1 MKLLASLIA
10 FATSIACATTTPPD
24 TVQPLDTA
32 KIRQEMES
40 IQAGLKW
47 QTGTIQLPGGKA
59 ELKLPDGYRY
69 LDAEGAKTVLETL
82 WGNPGGEGTLGM
94 VFGPGQE
101 PLTPDG
107 WGAVI
112 TYSDDGHVDDEDAA
126 KTDFDEVL
134 KSMKESSEAHN
145 AERAK
150 AGFGKVH
157 LHGWAEP
164 PHYDDAS
171 RKLFWAKDLE
181 FEGSPEHT
189 LNYFVRIL
197 GREGVLEINAV
208 STLAGLKNVKDGMAA
223 LNTAA
228 EFTAGNRYADF
239 NKDTDR
245 MSKLGIAALVAGG
258 AGVAAKAGMFKWLI
272 GILIAAKKFVVI
284 AFVGLAAAIKAWWNK
299 REEKKRAALEN
310 AKFDPGA

>member
-10 FATSIACATTTPPD
+10 LATSFACATEAPPD
-24 TVQPLDTA
+24 SMQPIDTA
-32 KIRQEMES
+32 KIRQQMET

-59 ELKLPDGYRY
+59 ELKLPEGYRY
-69 LDAEGAKTVLETL
+69 LDEEGAKTVLETL
-82 WGNPGGEGTLGM
+82 WGNPEGSSTLGM

-101 PLTPDG
+101 PLAADG

-126 KTDFDEVL
+126 KTDFDEIL
-134 KSMKESSEAHN
+134 KNMKESSEENN

-150 AGFGKVH
+150 AGYSKVH

-164 PHYDDAS
+164 PHYDAATH
-171 RKLFWAKDLE
+171 KLFWAKDLE

-208 STLAGLKNVKDGMAA
+208 STLAGLANVKAGMAE

-245 MSKLGIAALVAGG
+245 MSKLGVAALVAGG
-258 AGVAAKAGMFKWLI
+258 AGVAAKAGLFKWLI
-272 GILIAAKKFVVI
+272 ALLIAGKKFAII
-284 AFVGLAAAIKAWWNK
+284 AFVGLAALIKGWWSK

-310 AKFDPGA
+310 EKFDPGA